1 MRLTERPDWARRIV
15 AERAARQWSQ
25 QDLVSVLRRLT
36 DFPLPSDESMLRSL
50 KGWEAGQHRP
60 SEKYQRLIAQAFDT
74 VTLAIFGGRPLP
86 PGPRAEDA
94 DAGELLIRIRTSD
107 LDSNALDAVKQQVDK
122 LCVDYS
128 WADANDL
135 LDQALLWLDHLN
147 QVRSTRTTL
156 AEHQRI
162 LELAGWLSLLIGT
175 VCFDLADLPGAERAR
190 RTAVALGRELQ
201 NRELE
206 AWGHELSAWFSLTDQ
221 RWERVLPV
229 AQAGRTIAEH
239 RGVGAQLAIQEAEAL
254 ARLGARQEADTA
266 LASAQTILEQLPA
279 PANPLHHFNVEHDK
293 FDKALMRIHLIQG
306 DDRRAD
312 MLSTEL
318 EHRFTNSDG
327 TLSKPMRV
335 ADART
340 VRAVVAARQGDLDHA
355 LDLAHAA
362 FDIERRTVPTLIK
375 HTTELAAFLEENHPA
390 DEGAREFLLRRSR
403 LAESTTTPHTAG
415 ATE

>member
-1 MRLTERPDWARRIV
+1 M
-15 AERAARQWSQ
+15 
-25 QDLVSVLRRLT
+25 
-36 DFPLPSDESMLRSL
+36 
-50 KGWEAGQHRP
+50 
-60 SEKYQRLIAQAFDT
+60 AFDT
-74 VTLAIFGGRPLP
+74 VTLAIFGGRPIATESD
-86 PGPRAEDA
+86 AEA
-94 DAGELLIRIRTSD
+94 ANAGELLIRIRTSD
-107 LDSNALDAVKQQVDK
+107 LDSNVLDAVEQQVDM

-128 WADANDL
+128 WADADEL
-135 LDQALLWLDHLN
+135 LEQALVWLDHLN

-175 VCFDLADLPGAERAR
+175 VCFDLADLSAAEGAR
-190 RTAVALGRELQ
+190 RTAVALGKELQ
-201 NRELE
+201 SPELE

-229 AQAGRTIAEH
+229 TSAGRAIAEH

-254 ARLGARQEADTA
+254 ARLGARREADTA

-279 PANPLHHFNVEHDK
+279 PANPLHHFSVEHDK

-306 DDRRAD
+306 DDRRAE

-318 EHRFTNSDG
+318 ERRFTNSDG
-327 TLSKPMRV
+327 TMSKPMRV

-362 FDIERRTVPTLIK
+362 FDIKRRTVPTLIK
-375 HTTELAAFLEENHPA
+375 HTTELATFIETNHPTH
-390 DEGAREFLLRRSR
+390 EGAREFLLRRSR
-403 LAESTTTPHTAG
+403 LADQPTTAQAVGEAG
-415 ATE
+415 